1 MPSDYT
7 QKTGRVAYSGPAAS
21 LADHDP
27 TATMQEFL
35 NSDRWIIPARSGEA
49 TPARSKITVRLEYD
63 RRAAARNR
71 HGRGEDVA

>member
-1 MPSDYT
+1 MEYWWQSFHLDRG
-7 QKTGRVAYSGPAAS
+7 KGVR
-21 LADHDP
+21 ADDP
-27 TATMQEFL
+27 TVGLWEFL